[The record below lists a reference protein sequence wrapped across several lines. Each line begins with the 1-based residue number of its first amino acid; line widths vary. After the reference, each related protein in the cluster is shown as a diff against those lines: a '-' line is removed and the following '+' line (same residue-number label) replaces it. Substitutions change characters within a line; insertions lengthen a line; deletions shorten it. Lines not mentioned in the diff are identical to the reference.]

1 MKKRWLFVCLGL
13 IGFGFSALFAQ
24 KHPNSP
30 VLKSY
35 VPTDSHSLVLPG
47 DLSYDLWQNFMLMKK
62 ANDGDPIAQHELGIR
77 YISGKG
83 FPADTVK
90 AAYWITKAAAQGLPS
105 ARFNLGILE
114 DNGWGLPWNPFDA
127 YKDFQFAAHHEM
139 PEAEY
144 ALGIAYLDNLVVP
157 RDEKEAYCRVQ
168 AAADSG
174 YEPAMET
181 LTIFAQRG
189 IGKKGPEENSL
200 SNDTAMSS
208 PSKVIYLDFNRDT
221 SSHSN
226 DTTLAEEA
234 SQNGSEELRKRESDQ
249 LLTAD
254 TTAVDTSIVRLVQQ
268 AADAGSPEALTM
280 MGRWYEMGTYVKQDA
295 VTASLYYIRAI
306 HCDSPRAPEL
316 LWNLV
321 HGHQYFE
328 LLKSRVDKKDA
339 DAESVWASLIALQFD
354 YQLTQEQALGML
366 ETAAKKK
373 NISALIELGLWY
385 AQGGPVEKSRTRAIA
400 LWREAALLGSREA
413 KVRYAVSELMSSRD
427 SSNVSDV
434 VPFLTDAMH
443 DGSVLAEVALG
454 FCAEEGFGVPQNIGE
469 ASRLYRKSAQRGSVI
484 GFNALKRLYDS
495 IRPAEVQFRTND

>member
-1 MKKRWLFVCLGL
+1 LFFYGNGL
-13 IGFGFSALFAQ
+13 AQ
-24 KHPNSP
+24 QHPNSP

-83 FPADTVK
+83 FPADTEK
-90 AAYWITKAAAQGLPS
+90 AAYWIKKAAGQGLPS

-127 YKDFQFAAHHEM
+127 YKNFQFAAAHEM

-144 ALGIAYLDNLVVP
+144 ALGLSYLDNLVVP
-157 RDEKEAYCRVQ
+157 RDEKEAYCLVQ
-168 AAADSG
+168 AAADSE
-174 YEPAMET
+174 YVPAMET
-181 LTIFAQRG
+181 ITVFAQRG
-189 IGKKGPEENSL
+189 IGKKGVDEHNAG
-200 SNDTAMSS
+200 NDSSMSS
-208 PSKVIYLDFNRDT
+208 PSRVIYLDFNRDT

-234 SQNGSEELRKRESDQ
+234 QQNGSEELRQRQSDNH
-249 LLTAD
+249 LAAD
-254 TTAVDTSIVRLVQQ
+254 TSVADTSLVRLIQQ

-280 MGRWYEMGTYVKQDA
+280 MGRWYELGTYVKQD
-295 VTASLYYIRAI
+295 VIVASLYYIRAI

-321 HGHQYFE
+321 HEHEYFE
-328 LLKSRVDKKDA
+328 ILKTHVDKNDA
-339 DAESVWASLIALQFD
+339 DAECVWASLIALQFD
-354 YQLTQEQALGML
+354 YQLTQEQAFSML
-366 ETAAKKK
+366 ESAAKKK
-373 NISALIELGLWY
+373 NIHALIELGLWY
-385 AQGGPVEKSRTRAIA
+385 AQGGAVTKDRSRAIA
-400 LWREAALLGSREA
+400 LWREAASLGSREA
-413 KVRYAVSELMSSRD
+413 KIRYAVSELMSSHD
-427 SSNVSDV
+427 SGSASEV
-434 VPFLTDAMH
+434 VPFLSDAMH

-454 FCAEEGFGVPQNIGE
+454 FCAEEGLGVPQNVGE
-469 ASRLYRKSAQRGSVI
+469 AARLYRKSAQRGSVI

-495 IRPAEVQFRTND
+495 IRPSESQFRTTD